1 MFGEFRP
8 YVGLDYGR
16 IASETRH
23 QIAGGDMLGWTVGA
37 KFAGGN
43 LNLDIG
49 YSDVLAGTVDKKD
62 GGLLF
67 VSSSVKW

>member
-1 MFGEFRP
+1 MSAISLSNIQKTFGANAPVIR
-8 YVGLDYGR
+8 
-16 IASETRH
+16 
-23 QIAGGDMLGWTVGA
+23 
-37 KFAGGN
+37 N